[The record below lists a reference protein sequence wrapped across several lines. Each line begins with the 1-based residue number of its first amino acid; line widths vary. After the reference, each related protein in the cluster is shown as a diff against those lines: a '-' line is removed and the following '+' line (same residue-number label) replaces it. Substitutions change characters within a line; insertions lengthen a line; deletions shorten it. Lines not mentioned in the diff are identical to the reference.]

1 MGRIYTAQFTDV
13 SVSVVQ
19 ELFEITT
26 DSNTVVKVHKF
37 GFFQTSDFGDIE
49 EEGLLIV
56 MKSGQNNSGS
66 GGSVVVPVPLSSGD
80 PLFLGVVEANNTTIA
95 AAGTIVTH
103 YAWGWNIRMPFEE
116 IFTPECQPEISPGER
131 LTFELLNAPADPITM
146 SGHIV
151 FEEMGG

>member
-13 SVSVVQ
+13 VVSAIQ
-19 ELFEITT
+19 ELFEI
-26 DSNTVVKVHKF
+26 NVNGATVVKIHKF
-37 GFFQTSDFGDIE
+37 GFFQTTDFGDAE
-49 EEGLLIV
+49 EEGLSIV

-66 GGSVVVPVPLSSGD
+66 GGTTVVPIPLSSGD
-80 PLFLGVVEANNTTIA
+80 PAFLGTVEANNTTIA
-95 AAGTIVTH
+95 GAGTIVTH
-103 YAWGWNIRMPFEE
+103 YAWGWNIRIPFEE

-131 LTFELLNAPADPITM
+131 LTFELLNAPVDPITM